1 MLNPH
6 DGIQSAAV
14 RLLSMIL
21 CSSKSASD
29 YFHKTNGWLAVVAAV
44 GESKEYTTNV
54 KGPGPE
60 LCKAL
65 LCAAMGNLSTSSS
78 SHSSSASVSAQK
90 LVDPNAIQALIMFLS
105 ERDAQSHIV
114 STMLHKLIRYLRPS
128 SHVCIHSRSISIIVA
143 SGADPTKEKPEY
155 QSASNMSITLADA
168 GMLHWLKILWRR
180 WGDSDPDLS
189 SIMLLSRSASQSDLA
204 AIFAQDRLR
213 SESESSR
220 TSFGTSDDTDGL
232 SDADERSEADS
243 VSTDGTGAPMADSVR
258 VLIRSL
264 ARIICLAD
272 LLRSKP
278 RIPTLL
284 APEIDDDTD
293 VWGRL
298 VRAEVVHAFDRMP
311 RLFEANTT
319 SALKAFVA
327 LMQPMLLHQ
336 GPKDIF
342 ILMGL
347 IQTIKNLT
355 LRSTP
360 AVRGSFADS
369 GFSKLSDDSCRVSC
383 RAAIA
388 DPELASILL
397 ASNSLGEFAL
407 MPVFS
412 KFECT
417 DVLALLLVLHRSMA
431 DREPRGALVRR
442 SAISLRDRLGGDA
455 TWRASLQKA
464 FDEDASNRDVAGV
477 VAFFSK
483 ETDDDAAHAWLKGYM
498 TSSEVESREVQPLLL
513 AWDAAPLLLPF
524 ILSPVLDVFFMTSGA
539 GCGLS
544 AAAQVAAASVAV
556 SRQCSQGEG
565 GREPMVLLLLLPV

>member
-1 MLNPH
+1 MY
-6 DGIQSAAV
+6 I
-14 RLLSMIL
+14 LS
-21 CSSKSASD
+21 
-29 YFHKTNGWLAVVAAV
+29 Y
-44 GESKEYTTNV
+44 
-54 KGPGPE
+54 
-60 LCKAL
+60 
-65 LCAAMGNLSTSSS
+65 
-78 SHSSSASVSAQK
+78 
-90 LVDPNAIQALIMFLS
+90 LV
-105 ERDAQSHIV
+105 
-114 STMLHKLIRYLRPS
+114 
-128 SHVCIHSRSISIIVA
+128 SIITA

-155 QSASNMSITLADA
+155 QSPSNMSITLADA

-180 WGDSDPDLS
+180 WGDGDPDLS

-213 SESESSR
+213 SDSESSR
-220 TSFGTSDDTDGL
+220 PGSIGNSD
-232 SDADERSEADS
+232 DADELSDSDERSDTDS
-243 VSTDGTGAPMADSVR
+243 ITTDGNGAPIADSVR
-258 VLIRSL
+258 LLIRSL

-278 RIPTLL
+278 RLPTLL
-284 APEIDDDTD
+284 APEIDDEADM
-293 VWGRL
+293 WGRL
-298 VRAEVVHAFDRMP
+298 VRAEVVHAFDRLP
-311 RLFEANTT
+311 RLFETNTS

-383 RAAIA
+383 HAAIA

-417 DVLALLLVLHRSMA
+417 DVLALLLVLHRCMA
-431 DREPRGALVRR
+431 DREPRGSLVRR
-442 SAISLRDRLGGDA
+442 SAMSLRDRLGNHA

-464 FDEDASNRDVAGV
+464 FEEDSSNLDVANV
-477 VAFFSK
+477 TAFFSK
-483 ETDDDAAHAWLKGYM
+483 ATDDDTAHAWLKSYM
-498 TSSEVESREVQPLLL
+498 TSGQVESREVWHLWSRLCILL
-513 AWDAAPLLLPF
+513 
-524 ILSPVLDVFFMTSGA
+524 VMTIET
-539 GCGLS
+539 GCRCS
-544 AAAQVAAASVAV
+544 HTAQVAAIAFA
-556 SRQCSQGEG
+556 RNRYHGQGQGE
-565 GREPMVLLLLLPV
+565 RKPVVVVFLLAFRQGQSRRVFLCLRLISPCRLCRVGQKRQAA

>member
-1 MLNPH
+1 
-6 DGIQSAAV
+6 
-14 RLLSMIL
+14 
-21 CSSKSASD
+21 
-29 YFHKTNGWLAVVAAV
+29 
-44 GESKEYTTNV
+44 
-54 KGPGPE
+54 
-60 LCKAL
+60 
-65 LCAAMGNLSTSSS
+65 
-78 SHSSSASVSAQK
+78 
-90 LVDPNAIQALIMFLS
+90 
-105 ERDAQSHIV
+105 
-114 STMLHKLIRYLRPS
+114 
-128 SHVCIHSRSISIIVA
+128 VA

-155 QSASNMSITLADA
+155 QSASNMSIALADA

-204 AIFAQDRLR
+204 AIFEQGRLR

-220 TSFGTSDDTDGL
+220 TSFGTSDDTDGS
-232 SDADERSEADS
+232 SDTDERSEADS

-258 VLIRSL
+258 LLIRSL

-278 RIPTLL
+278 RLPTLL

-347 IQTIKNLT
+347 TQTIKNLT

-442 SAISLRDRLGGDA
+442 SAISLRDRLGSDA
-455 TWRASLQKA
+455 AWRTSLRKA
-464 FDEDASNRDVAGV
+464 FDEDSSNRDVGGV

-483 ETDDDAAHAWLKGYM
+483 DTDDDAAHAWLKGYM
-498 TSSEVESREVQPLLL
+498 SNSEAESREVQPVWSCIFFLLRSL
-513 AWDAAPLLLPF
+513 
-524 ILSPVLDVFFMTSGA
+524 
-539 GCGLS
+539 
-544 AAAQVAAASVAV
+544 
-556 SRQCSQGEG
+556 
-565 GREPMVLLLLLPV
+565 

>member
-1 MLNPH
+1 M
-6 DGIQSAAV
+6 
-14 RLLSMIL
+14 
-21 CSSKSASD
+21 
-29 YFHKTNGWLAVVAAV
+29 
-44 GESKEYTTNV
+44 
-54 KGPGPE
+54 
-60 LCKAL
+60 
-65 LCAAMGNLSTSSS
+65 
-78 SHSSSASVSAQK
+78 
-90 LVDPNAIQALIMFLS
+90 
-105 ERDAQSHIV
+105 
-114 STMLHKLIRYLRPS
+114 
-128 SHVCIHSRSISIIVA
+128 A

-155 QSASNMSITLADA
+155 QSASNMSIALADA

-189 SIMLLSRSASQSDLA
+189 TIMLLSRSASQSDLA
-204 AIFAQDRLR
+204 AIFEQGRLR

-220 TSFGTSDDTDGL
+220 TSFGTSDDTDGS
-232 SDADERSEADS
+232 SDTDERSEADS

-258 VLIRSL
+258 LLIRSL

-278 RIPTLL
+278 RLPTLL

-347 IQTIKNLT
+347 TQTIKNLT

-442 SAISLRDRLGGDA
+442 SAISLRDRLGSDA
-455 TWRASLQKA
+455 AWRTSLRKA
-464 FDEDASNRDVAGV
+464 FDEDSSNRDVGGV

-483 ETDDDAAHAWLKGYM
+483 DTDDDAAHAWLKGHM
-498 TSSEVESREVQPLLL
+498 SNSEAESREVQPV
-513 AWDAAPLLLPF
+513 WSC
-524 ILSPVLDVFFMTSGA
+524 IFFLFRS
-539 GCGLS
+539 L
-544 AAAQVAAASVAV
+544 
-556 SRQCSQGEG
+556 
-565 GREPMVLLLLLPV
+565 

>member
-1 MLNPH
+1 
-6 DGIQSAAV
+6 
-14 RLLSMIL
+14 
-21 CSSKSASD
+21 
-29 YFHKTNGWLAVVAAV
+29 
-44 GESKEYTTNV
+44 
-54 KGPGPE
+54 
-60 LCKAL
+60 
-65 LCAAMGNLSTSSS
+65 
-78 SHSSSASVSAQK
+78 
-90 LVDPNAIQALIMFLS
+90 
-105 ERDAQSHIV
+105 
-114 STMLHKLIRYLRPS
+114 
-128 SHVCIHSRSISIIVA
+128 VA

-155 QSASNMSITLADA
+155 QSASNMSIALADA

-189 SIMLLSRSASQSDLA
+189 TIMLLSRSASQSDLA
-204 AIFAQDRLR
+204 AIFEQGRLR

-220 TSFGTSDDTDGL
+220 TSFGTSDDTDGS
-232 SDADERSEADS
+232 SDTDERSEADS

-258 VLIRSL
+258 LLIRSL

-278 RIPTLL
+278 RLPTLL

-347 IQTIKNLT
+347 TQTIKNLT

-442 SAISLRDRLGGDA
+442 SAISLRDRLGSDA
-455 TWRASLQKA
+455 AWRTSLRKA
-464 FDEDASNRDVAGV
+464 FDEDSSNRDVGGV

-483 ETDDDAAHAWLKGYM
+483 DTDDDAAHAWLKGHM
-498 TSSEVESREVQPLLL
+498 SNSEAESREVQPV
-513 AWDAAPLLLPF
+513 WSC
-524 ILSPVLDVFFMTSGA
+524 IFFLFRS
-539 GCGLS
+539 L
-544 AAAQVAAASVAV
+544 
-556 SRQCSQGEG
+556 
-565 GREPMVLLLLLPV
+565 

>member
-1 MLNPH
+1 M
-6 DGIQSAAV
+6 
-14 RLLSMIL
+14 
-21 CSSKSASD
+21 
-29 YFHKTNGWLAVVAAV
+29 
-44 GESKEYTTNV
+44 
-54 KGPGPE
+54 
-60 LCKAL
+60 
-65 LCAAMGNLSTSSS
+65 
-78 SHSSSASVSAQK
+78 
-90 LVDPNAIQALIMFLS
+90 
-105 ERDAQSHIV
+105 
-114 STMLHKLIRYLRPS
+114 
-128 SHVCIHSRSISIIVA
+128 A

-155 QSASNMSITLADA
+155 QSASNMSIALADA

-204 AIFAQDRLR
+204 AIFEQGRLR

-220 TSFGTSDDTDGL
+220 TSFGTSDDTDGS
-232 SDADERSEADS
+232 SDTDERSEADS

-258 VLIRSL
+258 LLIRSL

-278 RIPTLL
+278 RLPTLL

-347 IQTIKNLT
+347 TQTIKNLT

-442 SAISLRDRLGGDA
+442 SAISLRDRLGSDA
-455 TWRASLQKA
+455 AWRTSLRKA
-464 FDEDASNRDVAGV
+464 FDEDSSNRDVGGV

-483 ETDDDAAHAWLKGYM
+483 DTDDDAAHAWLKGYM
-498 TSSEVESREVQPLLL
+498 SNSEAESREVQPV
-513 AWDAAPLLLPF
+513 WSC
-524 ILSPVLDVFFMTSGA
+524 IFFLFRS
-539 GCGLS
+539 L
-544 AAAQVAAASVAV
+544 
-556 SRQCSQGEG
+556 
-565 GREPMVLLLLLPV
+565 

>member
-1 MLNPH
+1 
-6 DGIQSAAV
+6 
-14 RLLSMIL
+14 
-21 CSSKSASD
+21 
-29 YFHKTNGWLAVVAAV
+29 
-44 GESKEYTTNV
+44 
-54 KGPGPE
+54 
-60 LCKAL
+60 
-65 LCAAMGNLSTSSS
+65 
-78 SHSSSASVSAQK
+78 
-90 LVDPNAIQALIMFLS
+90 
-105 ERDAQSHIV
+105 
-114 STMLHKLIRYLRPS
+114 
-128 SHVCIHSRSISIIVA
+128 VA

-155 QSASNMSITLADA
+155 QSASNMSIALADA

-204 AIFAQDRLR
+204 AIFEQGRLR

-220 TSFGTSDDTDGL
+220 TSFGTSDDTDGS
-232 SDADERSEADS
+232 SDTDERSEADS

-258 VLIRSL
+258 LLIRSL

-278 RIPTLL
+278 RLPTLL

-347 IQTIKNLT
+347 TQTIKNLT

-442 SAISLRDRLGGDA
+442 SAISLRDRLGSDA
-455 TWRASLQKA
+455 AWRTSLRKA
-464 FDEDASNRDVAGV
+464 FDEDSSNRDVGGV

-483 ETDDDAAHAWLKGYM
+483 DTDDDAAHAWLKGYM
-498 TSSEVESREVQPLLL
+498 SNSEAESREVQPV
-513 AWDAAPLLLPF
+513 WSC
-524 ILSPVLDVFFMTSGA
+524 IFFLFRS
-539 GCGLS
+539 L
-544 AAAQVAAASVAV
+544 
-556 SRQCSQGEG
+556 
-565 GREPMVLLLLLPV
+565 

>member
-1 MLNPH
+1 
-6 DGIQSAAV
+6 
-14 RLLSMIL
+14 
-21 CSSKSASD
+21 
-29 YFHKTNGWLAVVAAV
+29 
-44 GESKEYTTNV
+44 
-54 KGPGPE
+54 
-60 LCKAL
+60 
-65 LCAAMGNLSTSSS
+65 
-78 SHSSSASVSAQK
+78 
-90 LVDPNAIQALIMFLS
+90 
-105 ERDAQSHIV
+105 
-114 STMLHKLIRYLRPS
+114 
-128 SHVCIHSRSISIIVA
+128 
-143 SGADPTKEKPEY
+143 
-155 QSASNMSITLADA
+155 MSITLADA

-204 AIFAQDRLR
+204 AIFAHDRLR

-220 TSFGTSDDTDGL
+220 TGSLGTSDDADEL
-232 SDADERSEADS
+232 SDADERSDTES
-243 VSTDGTGAPMADSVR
+243 ISTDGTGAPVADSVR

-264 ARIICLAD
+264 ARVICLAD

-278 RIPTLL
+278 RVPTLL

-293 VWGRL
+293 IWGRL

-319 SALKAFVA
+319 SSLKAFVA

-336 GPKDIF
+336 RPKDIF

-369 GFSKLSDDSCRVSC
+369 GFLKLSDDSCRVSC
-383 RAAIA
+383 RAAIF

-417 DVLALLLVLHRSMA
+417 DVLALLLVLHRCMA
-431 DREPRGALVRR
+431 DREPRGSLVRR
-442 SAISLRDRLGGDA
+442 SAMSLRDRLGSDA
-455 TWRASLQKA
+455 TWRASLQKV
-464 FDEDASNRDVAGV
+464 FDEDIGDCNVGNI
-477 VAFFSK
+477 VAFFSQSM
-483 ETDDDAAHAWLKGYM
+483 EDDAAQAWLKSYT
-498 TSSEVESREVQPLLL
+498 TSSQVGSREASFSCFASLLTT
-513 AWDAAPLLLPF
+513 F
-524 ILSPVLDVFFMTSGA
+524 QSFY
-539 GCGLS
+539 
-544 AAAQVAAASVAV
+544 
-556 SRQCSQGEG
+556 
-565 GREPMVLLLLLPV
+565 

>member
-1 MLNPH
+1 M
-6 DGIQSAAV
+6 
-14 RLLSMIL
+14 
-21 CSSKSASD
+21 
-29 YFHKTNGWLAVVAAV
+29 
-44 GESKEYTTNV
+44 
-54 KGPGPE
+54 
-60 LCKAL
+60 
-65 LCAAMGNLSTSSS
+65 
-78 SHSSSASVSAQK
+78 SV
-90 LVDPNAIQALIMFLS
+90 
-105 ERDAQSHIV
+105 
-114 STMLHKLIRYLRPS
+114 
-128 SHVCIHSRSISIIVA
+128 
-143 SGADPTKEKPEY
+143 
-155 QSASNMSITLADA
+155 TLADA

-220 TSFGTSDDTDGL
+220 TGSVGNSDDTDE

-243 VSTDGTGAPMADSVR
+243 ISTDGTGAPMADSVR
-258 VLIRSL
+258 MLIRSL

-278 RIPTLL
+278 RVPTLL

-431 DREPRGALVRR
+431 DRESRGALVRR
-442 SAISLRDRLGGDA
+442 SALSLRDRLGSDA
-455 TWRASLQKA
+455 TWRASLLKT
-464 FDEDASNRDVAGV
+464 FDEDLGIHDVANLIS
-477 VAFFSK
+477 FFSK
-483 ETDDDAAHAWLKGYM
+483 GTDDDAAHAWLKSYM
-498 TSSEVESREVQPLLL
+498 TSSHVESREVLFALAPRNFIADKYLKQAVDALLQRKWQQL
-513 AWDAAPLLLPF
+513 HLP
-524 ILSPVLDVFFMTSGA
+524 SSSSSVKTKESESQWSSFFYS
-539 GCGLS
+539 LFDK
-544 AAAQVAAASVAV
+544 V
-556 SRQCSQGEG
+556 CS
-565 GREPMVLLLLLPV
+565 LPHFRICDRK

>member
-1 MLNPH
+1 
-6 DGIQSAAV
+6 
-14 RLLSMIL
+14 
-21 CSSKSASD
+21 
-29 YFHKTNGWLAVVAAV
+29 
-44 GESKEYTTNV
+44 
-54 KGPGPE
+54 
-60 LCKAL
+60 
-65 LCAAMGNLSTSSS
+65 
-78 SHSSSASVSAQK
+78 
-90 LVDPNAIQALIMFLS
+90 
-105 ERDAQSHIV
+105 
-114 STMLHKLIRYLRPS
+114 
-128 SHVCIHSRSISIIVA
+128 
-143 SGADPTKEKPEY
+143 
-155 QSASNMSITLADA
+155 
-168 GMLHWLKILWRR
+168 
-180 WGDSDPDLS
+180 
-189 SIMLLSRSASQSDLA
+189 MLLSRSASQSDLA

-220 TSFGTSDDTDGL
+220 GSIGTSDDTDE

-243 VSTDGTGAPMADSVR
+243 ISTDGTGAPMADSVR

-442 SAISLRDRLGGDA
+442 SAISLRDRLGSDP
-455 TWRASLQKA
+455 TWRASLLKT
-464 FDEDASNRDVAGV
+464 FDEDAGNRDVANLI
-477 VAFFSK
+477 AFFSK
-483 ETDDDAAHAWLKGYM
+483 GMDDDAAQAWLKSYM
-498 TSSEVESREVQPLLL
+498 TSGPVESREVKRLRSRLFSVKFCKIYVNFWNRL
-513 AWDAAPLLLPF
+513 WMLFCSA
-524 ILSPVLDVFFMTSGA
+524 SGSSYI
-539 GCGLS
+539 C
-544 AAAQVAAASVAV
+544 
-556 SRQCSQGEG
+556 
-565 GREPMVLLLLLPV
+565 LLPVPRSRQKKAKANGLHSSTLFLTRFALLQSFTFAPEHNSLLCKGGSEEVGSLKARAEKAKKLADYDRRLQESKENVANWITQIKTVVDVSRLAILCQHFLTFADVAFSQASRKILDDGAAAMRDGAKARILQGQKVLQKLGEAHTHVRHR

>member
-1 MLNPH
+1 M
-6 DGIQSAAV
+6 
-14 RLLSMIL
+14 
-21 CSSKSASD
+21 
-29 YFHKTNGWLAVVAAV
+29 
-44 GESKEYTTNV
+44 
-54 KGPGPE
+54 
-60 LCKAL
+60 
-65 LCAAMGNLSTSSS
+65 
-78 SHSSSASVSAQK
+78 SV
-90 LVDPNAIQALIMFLS
+90 I
-105 ERDAQSHIV
+105 
-114 STMLHKLIRYLRPS
+114 
-128 SHVCIHSRSISIIVA
+128 
-143 SGADPTKEKPEY
+143 
-155 QSASNMSITLADA
+155 LADA

-180 WGDSDPDLS
+180 WGDSEPDLS

-220 TSFGTSDDTDGL
+220 TGSIGNSDDTDE
-232 SDADERSEADS
+232 SDADDKSEVDS
-243 VSTDGTGAPMADSVR
+243 ISTDGTGAPMSDSVR
-258 VLIRSL
+258 MLIRSL

-278 RIPTLL
+278 RVPTLL
-284 APEIDDDTD
+284 APEIDDDSD

-360 AVRGSFADS
+360 AVRGSFSDS
-369 GFSKLSDDSCRVSC
+369 GFSKLSDDSCRVTC

-431 DREPRGALVRR
+431 DKESRGALVRR
-442 SAISLRDRLGGDA
+442 SSISLRDRLGSDA
-455 TWRASLQKA
+455 TWRASLVKT
-464 FDEDASNRDVAGV
+464 FDEDTGNKDVANLIT
-477 VAFFSK
+477 FFSK
-483 ETDDDAAHAWLKGYM
+483 GTDDDTALSWLKTYM
-498 TSSEVESREVQPLLL
+498 TSSQVDSREVDNCGRTL
-513 AWDAAPLLLPF
+513 
-524 ILSPVLDVFFMTSGA
+524 FFR
-539 GCGLS
+539 CIRFFLCL
-544 AAAQVAAASVAV
+544 Q
-556 SRQCSQGEG
+556 
-565 GREPMVLLLLLPV
+565 

>member
-1 MLNPH
+1 MTKPGSSMDIRADLLEHLVELWYNGTASLSLLRPSNPKAQHEALDFCLALMLNPH
-6 DGIQSAAV
+6 DRIQSAAV

-21 CSSKSASD
+21 CSSKSARE
-29 YFHKTNGWLAVVAAV
+29 YFNKTNGWLAVVAAV
-44 GESKEYTTNV
+44 VESRKYTSNV

-65 LCAAMGNLSTSSS
+65 LCAATGNLSSSS
-78 SHSSSASVSAQK
+78 SSQSSSASSAVQK
-90 LVDPNAIQALIMFLS
+90 LVEPNAIQALIMFLS

-114 STMLHKLIRYLRPS
+114 SAMLLKLIRLFLS
-128 SHVCIHSRSISIIVA
+128 SCFFISHSLFFSTITA
-143 SGADPTKEKPEY
+143 SGADPMKEKPDF
-155 QSASNMSITLADA
+155 QSPSNISITLADA

-180 WGDSDPDLS
+180 WGETDPDLS
-189 SIMLLSRSASQSDLA
+189 GIMLLSRSASQSDLA
-204 AIFAQDRLR
+204 AIFAQERLR

-220 TSFGTSDDTDGL
+220 TGSVGNSDDTDEL
-232 SDADERSEADS
+232 SDADERSETDS
-243 VSTDGTGAPMADSVR
+243 ITTDGTGAPMADSVR

-278 RIPTLL
+278 RLPTLL

-293 VWGRL
+293 MWGRL

-311 RLFEANTT
+311 RLFETNTS

-360 AVRGSFADS
+360 VVRGSFADS

-397 ASNSLGEFAL
+397 ASNSLGDFAL

-442 SAISLRDRLGGDA
+442 SAISLRDRLGNDS
-455 TWRASLQKA
+455 TWRGSLQKT
-464 FDEDASNRDVAGV
+464 FEEESGNHDVANV
-477 VAFFSK
+477 IAFFSK
-483 ETDDDAAHAWLKGYM
+483 AMDDDAAIAWLKSYM
-498 TSSEVESREVQPLLL
+498 ASSQVESREVEHV
-513 AWDAAPLLLPF
+513 W
-524 ILSPVLDVFFMTSGA
+524 
-539 GCGLS
+539 
-544 AAAQVAAASVAV
+544 
-556 SRQCSQGEG
+556 SRAFCVKFEK
-565 GREPMVLLLLLPV
+565 L

>member
-1 MLNPH
+1 M
-6 DGIQSAAV
+6 
-14 RLLSMIL
+14 
-21 CSSKSASD
+21 
-29 YFHKTNGWLAVVAAV
+29 
-44 GESKEYTTNV
+44 
-54 KGPGPE
+54 
-60 LCKAL
+60 
-65 LCAAMGNLSTSSS
+65 
-78 SHSSSASVSAQK
+78 
-90 LVDPNAIQALIMFLS
+90 
-105 ERDAQSHIV
+105 
-114 STMLHKLIRYLRPS
+114 
-128 SHVCIHSRSISIIVA
+128 A

-155 QSASNMSITLADA
+155 QSASNMSIALADA

-204 AIFAQDRLR
+204 AIFEQGRLR

-220 TSFGTSDDTDGL
+220 TSFGTSDDSDGS
-232 SDADERSEADS
+232 SDTDERSEADS

-258 VLIRSL
+258 LLIRSL

-278 RIPTLL
+278 RLPTLL

-347 IQTIKNLT
+347 TQTIKNLT

-442 SAISLRDRLGGDA
+442 SAISLRDRLGSDA
-455 TWRASLQKA
+455 AWRTSLRKA
-464 FDEDASNRDVAGV
+464 FDEDSSNRDVGGV

-498 TSSEVESREVQPLLL
+498 TNSEAESREVQPVWSCIFFLLRSL
-513 AWDAAPLLLPF
+513 
-524 ILSPVLDVFFMTSGA
+524 
-539 GCGLS
+539 
-544 AAAQVAAASVAV
+544 
-556 SRQCSQGEG
+556 
-565 GREPMVLLLLLPV
+565 

>member
-1 MLNPH
+1 M
-6 DGIQSAAV
+6 
-14 RLLSMIL
+14 
-21 CSSKSASD
+21 
-29 YFHKTNGWLAVVAAV
+29 
-44 GESKEYTTNV
+44 
-54 KGPGPE
+54 
-60 LCKAL
+60 
-65 LCAAMGNLSTSSS
+65 
-78 SHSSSASVSAQK
+78 
-90 LVDPNAIQALIMFLS
+90 
-105 ERDAQSHIV
+105 
-114 STMLHKLIRYLRPS
+114 
-128 SHVCIHSRSISIIVA
+128 A

-155 QSASNMSITLADA
+155 QSASNMSIALADA

-204 AIFAQDRLR
+204 AIFGQGRLR

-220 TSFGTSDDTDGL
+220 TSFGTSDDTDGS
-232 SDADERSEADS
+232 SDTDERSEADS

-258 VLIRSL
+258 LLIRSL

-278 RIPTLL
+278 RLPTLL

-347 IQTIKNLT
+347 TQTIKNLT

-442 SAISLRDRLGGDA
+442 SAISLRDRLGSDA
-455 TWRASLQKA
+455 AWRTSLRKA
-464 FDEDASNRDVAGV
+464 FDEDSSNRDVGGV

-483 ETDDDAAHAWLKGYM
+483 DTDDDAAHAWLKGYM
-498 TSSEVESREVQPLLL
+498 SNSEAESREVQPVWSCIFFLLRSL
-513 AWDAAPLLLPF
+513 
-524 ILSPVLDVFFMTSGA
+524 
-539 GCGLS
+539 
-544 AAAQVAAASVAV
+544 
-556 SRQCSQGEG
+556 
-565 GREPMVLLLLLPV
+565 

>member
-1 MLNPH
+1 
-6 DGIQSAAV
+6 
-14 RLLSMIL
+14 
-21 CSSKSASD
+21 
-29 YFHKTNGWLAVVAAV
+29 
-44 GESKEYTTNV
+44 
-54 KGPGPE
+54 
-60 LCKAL
+60 
-65 LCAAMGNLSTSSS
+65 
-78 SHSSSASVSAQK
+78 
-90 LVDPNAIQALIMFLS
+90 
-105 ERDAQSHIV
+105 
-114 STMLHKLIRYLRPS
+114 MLHKLIRYCSSSDFPYLRL
-128 SHVCIHSRSISIIVA
+128 HVVSIITA
-143 SGADPTKEKPEY
+143 SGADPTKEKPEC
-155 QSASNMSITLADA
+155 QSPSNMSVTLADA

-180 WGDSDPDLS
+180 WGDNDPDLS
-189 SIMLLSRSASQSDLA
+189 SIMLLSRSASQTDLA

-220 TSFGTSDDTDGL
+220 TGSIGTSDEGDEL
-232 SDADERSEADS
+232 SDADERSDTDS
-243 VSTDGTGAPMADSVR
+243 ITTDGTGAPIADSVR
-258 VLIRSL
+258 VLVRSL
-264 ARIICLAD
+264 ARIICVAD

-278 RIPTLL
+278 RLPTLL
-284 APEIDDDTD
+284 APEVDDDAD
-293 VWGRL
+293 MWGRL

-311 RLFEANTT
+311 RLFETNT
-319 SALKAFVA
+319 SCALKAFVA

-412 KFECT
+412 KFECS
-417 DVLALLLVLHRSMA
+417 DVLALLLVLHRCMA

-442 SAISLRDRLGGDA
+442 SAISLRDRLGSDA

-464 FDEDASNRDVAGV
+464 FEEDSGNHDVANV
-477 VAFFSK
+477 TAFFSK
-483 ETDDDAAHAWLKGYM
+483 ATDDDEAHAWLKRYM
-498 TSSEVESREVQPLLL
+498 ASGPVESREVKFFVVRVVVFLLFLSLLL
-513 AWDAAPLLLPF
+513 F
-524 ILSPVLDVFFMTSGA
+524 HLS
-539 GCGLS
+539 
-544 AAAQVAAASVAV
+544 
-556 SRQCSQGEG
+556 
-565 GREPMVLLLLLPV
+565 

>member
-1 MLNPH
+1 M
-6 DGIQSAAV
+6 
-14 RLLSMIL
+14 
-21 CSSKSASD
+21 
-29 YFHKTNGWLAVVAAV
+29 
-44 GESKEYTTNV
+44 
-54 KGPGPE
+54 
-60 LCKAL
+60 
-65 LCAAMGNLSTSSS
+65 
-78 SHSSSASVSAQK
+78 
-90 LVDPNAIQALIMFLS
+90 
-105 ERDAQSHIV
+105 
-114 STMLHKLIRYLRPS
+114 
-128 SHVCIHSRSISIIVA
+128 A

-155 QSASNMSITLADA
+155 QSASNMSIALADA

-204 AIFAQDRLR
+204 AIFEQGRLR

-220 TSFGTSDDTDGL
+220 TSFGTSDDSDGS
-232 SDADERSEADS
+232 SDTDERSEADS

-258 VLIRSL
+258 LLIRSL

-278 RIPTLL
+278 RLPTLL

-347 IQTIKNLT
+347 TQTIKNLT

-412 KFECT
+412 KFEST

-442 SAISLRDRLGGDA
+442 SAISLRDRLGSDA
-455 TWRASLQKA
+455 AWRTSLRKA
-464 FDEDASNRDVAGV
+464 FDEDSSNRDVGGV

-498 TSSEVESREVQPLLL
+498 TNSEAESREVQPVWSFFFFLLRSL
-513 AWDAAPLLLPF
+513 
-524 ILSPVLDVFFMTSGA
+524 
-539 GCGLS
+539 
-544 AAAQVAAASVAV
+544 
-556 SRQCSQGEG
+556 
-565 GREPMVLLLLLPV
+565 

>member
-1 MLNPH
+1 
-6 DGIQSAAV
+6 
-14 RLLSMIL
+14 
-21 CSSKSASD
+21 
-29 YFHKTNGWLAVVAAV
+29 
-44 GESKEYTTNV
+44 
-54 KGPGPE
+54 
-60 LCKAL
+60 
-65 LCAAMGNLSTSSS
+65 
-78 SHSSSASVSAQK
+78 
-90 LVDPNAIQALIMFLS
+90 
-105 ERDAQSHIV
+105 
-114 STMLHKLIRYLRPS
+114 
-128 SHVCIHSRSISIIVA
+128 VA

-155 QSASNMSITLADA
+155 QTSSNMSIALADA

-189 SIMLLSRSASQSDLA
+189 GIMLLSRSASQSDLA

-220 TSFGTSDDTDGL
+220 TGSLGTSDDTDEL
-232 SDADERSEADS
+232 SDADERSETES
-243 VSTDGTGAPMADSVR
+243 ISTDGTGAPMADSVR

-278 RIPTLL
+278 RLPTLL

-293 VWGRL
+293 IWGRL

-319 SALKAFVA
+319 SSLKAFVA

-336 GPKDIF
+336 RPKDIF

-347 IQTIKNLT
+347 IQAIKNLT

-383 RAAIA
+383 RAAIF

-397 ASNSLGEFAL
+397 ASNTLGEFAL

-431 DREPRGALVRR
+431 DKEPRGALVRR
-442 SAISLRDRLGGDA
+442 SAISLRDRLGSDA
-455 TWRASLQKA
+455 TWRTSLQKV
-464 FDEDASNRDVAGV
+464 FDEDSGNRDVESV
-477 VAFFSK
+477 VAYFSK
-483 ETDDDAAHAWLKGYM
+483 STQDDAAQAWLKSYM
-498 TSSEVESREVQPLLL
+498 TSSQVESREVS
-513 AWDAAPLLLPF
+513 F
-524 ILSPVLDVFFMTSGA
+524 VFPA
-539 GCGLS
+539 
-544 AAAQVAAASVAV
+544 
-556 SRQCSQGEG
+556 
-565 GREPMVLLLLLPV
+565 MVLTKNQAL